1 MDSHERSDSHSVTGT
16 GYFVNSNAPTSS
28 FIHAMT
34 SCNGINHPRN
44 RIHVRKPFNVESVYV
59 FGKKKKTNLNSVL
72 FFSYTEPLYSSLD
85 RVTWRNRM
93 FVVQQIV
100 CPALC
105 HRH

>member
-72 FFSYTEPLYSSLD
+72 FFRTLSHSTRPSIESHGEIECLSF
-85 RVTWRNRM
+85 NK
-93 FVVQQIV
+93 
-100 CPALC
+100 
-105 HRH
+105 

>member
-44 RIHVRKPFNVESVYV
+44 RIHVRKPFNVELVYV
-59 FGKKKKTNLNSVL
+59 FGKKKKTNLNSVFFFFFFRTLSQSTRPTIETQREIECLL
-72 FFSYTEPLYSSLD
+72 F
-85 RVTWRNRM
+85 NK
-93 FVVQQIV
+93 
-100 CPALC
+100 
-105 HRH
+105 